1 MIRLR
6 DSILIN
12 VSPDRVW
19 SWLNELPVHYRTWH
33 PAHVTCRYEGGD
45 RLQVG
50 ATLYVE
56 ERLHQRMHR
65 LRLRA
70 CEVVPGRLL
79 RYRGRGF
86 EGAFVLEPVA
96 GGTRFTAEL
105 AFGVR
110 ARGLGGLVDVTL
122 RPILAR
128 VLPEL
133 QAHMREEGENLK
145 RILEHDARSATGA

>member
-6 DSILIN
+6 DSIQIN
-12 VSPDRVW
+12 VAPDRVW
-19 SWLNELPVHYRTWH
+19 AWLDELPTHYRAWH
-33 PAHVTCRYEGGD
+33 PAHVTCRYERGD
-45 RLQVG
+45 HLQVG

-56 ERLHQRMHR
+56 ERLHQRLHR

-70 CEVVPGRLL
+70 REVVPERLL
-79 RYRGRGF
+79 RYRGLGY
-86 EGAFVLEPVA
+86 EGAFVLEPA
-96 GGTRFTAEL
+96 TGGTRFTAEL

-110 ARGLGGLVDVTL
+110 APVIGGLVDVML
-122 RPILAR
+122 RPILAH

-145 RILEHDARSATGA
+145 RILEGDARSATGT